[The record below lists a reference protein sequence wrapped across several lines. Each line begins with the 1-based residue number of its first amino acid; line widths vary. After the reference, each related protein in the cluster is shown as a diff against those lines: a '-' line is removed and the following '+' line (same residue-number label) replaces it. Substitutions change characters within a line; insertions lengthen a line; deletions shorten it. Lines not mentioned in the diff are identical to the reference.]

1 MLGGGDGSG
10 GAEPGGPLLLADST
24 AAVRLAAAVALAS
37 AMRSS
42 WAQSRS
48 CWRSEPLVT
57 VTVRDLNFRGH
68 VSQRRRRLLWS
79 GSSLN
84 RFHSSFHS
92 WGHSAID
99 CGLLEGPAGSG
110 CGPWLGGLASS
121 VMSAAVRLPASC
133 ARLSSSMAVSWTV
146 AWAGHPTRRGP
157 IVASSGALTSLGEV
171 DGEASMQGKALS
183 VMARGAAGGASMQR
197 DALSLMA
204 GTAAGGP
211 SM

>member
-1 MLGGGDGSG
+1 MASPMRAPSFQLWLCRSEFSGFAGSAGGSGREADGDVLGGGDGSG
-10 GAEPGGPLLLADST
+10 GAEPEGPLLLADST

-42 WAQSRS
+42 WAHSRS
-48 CWRSEPLVT
+48 CWRSEPLLT

-84 RFHSSFHS
+84 CFHSSFHS

-110 CGPWLGGLASS
+110 CEPWLGWLASS
-121 VMSAAVRLPASC
+121 VMSAAVRLPANC
-133 ARLSSSMAVSWTV
+133 ARLSSSMAVSWK
-146 AWAGHPTRRGP
+146 AGS
-157 IVASSGALTSLGEV
+157 A
-171 DGEASMQGKALS
+171 
-183 VMARGAAGGASMQR
+183 
-197 DALSLMA
+197 
-204 GTAAGGP
+204 P
-211 SM
+211 SR